1 MRILSKAPY
10 DDYYKFVHDLVL
22 FANKWVDEKA
32 EHIMR
37 HALDL
42 YENTAVQILLT
53 EWVAAKKDYDDRRID
68 ALEGLAPD
76 TECVASTLESCK
88 WERKREQ
95 HYCAALQILLV
106 EESYDE

>member
-10 DDYYKFVHDLVL
+10 DDYYKFVHDLAL

-32 EHIMR
+32 VHIML

-42 YENTAVQILLT
+42 YKDTAVQILLT
-53 EWVAAKKDYDDRRID
+53 EWVTAKKDYDGRRID
-68 ALEGLAPD
+68 ALEGIAPD
-76 TECVASTLESCK
+76 TDAVASTLESCK

-95 HYCAALQILLV
+95 HYCEALQALLV
-106 EESYDE
+106 EESDD

>member
-10 DDYYKFVHDLVL
+10 DDYYKFVHDLAL

-32 EHIMR
+32 EPIMR
-37 HALDL
+37 HARDL
-42 YENTAVQILLT
+42 YKDTAVQILLS
-53 EWVAAKKDYDDRRID
+53 EWVAAKKDYEGRRID

-76 TECVASTLESCK
+76 TECVASTLKSCE

-95 HYCAALQILLV
+95 HYCEALRTLLV
-106 EESYDE
+106 EGSYD